1 MTTQTQYRPFTV
13 DEYYRMVEAK
23 ILTEEDRVEL
33 IAGDIINKRPIG
45 SCHAACVDRLNGLF
59 HRQLGNDFIVRVQS
73 PIRLDD
79 YSAPEPDLVLLK
91 PREDFYADAHPSA
104 DDVLVVIEVGDTSA
118 THDREVK
125 IPLYAEA
132 NIPEV
137 WLVDLHENRIEI
149 YADPANGTYRQ
160 VVEVAGEATLSSP
173 TINRL
178 KFSAAD
184 VLG

>member
-1 MTTQTQYRPFTV
+1 M
-13 DEYYRMVEAK
+13 
-23 ILTEEDRVEL
+23 
-33 IAGDIINKRPIG
+33 
-45 SCHAACVDRLNGLF
+45 
-59 HRQLGNDFIVRVQS
+59 
-73 PIRLDD
+73 
-79 YSAPEPDLVLLK
+79 
-91 PREDFYADAHPSA
+91 
-104 DDVLVVIEVGDTSA
+104 DVLVVIEVGDTSA

-137 WLVDLHENRIEI
+137 CLVDLHENRIEI